1 MRKLIVISM
10 FIIVG
15 CGSSNNESMFRGNV
29 INPIPNSIK
38 NINMAKDR
46 SAIHGALFFDFES
59 SGKDLNLIIQKN
71 NLNQKKEIPNIIE
84 SIASNSPWVNE
95 IKSKNIKIYGKIL
108 EEKYE
113 WHALYLFV
121 AEKKIYCVKN

>member
-1 MRKLIVISM
+1 MRNLIVILM
-10 FIIVG
+10 FILVG
-15 CGSSNNESMFRGNV
+15 CGSSNNESMFKGNL

-38 NINMAKDR
+38 NINMVKER
-46 SAIHGALFFDFES
+46 SAMHGALFFDFES
-59 SGKDLNLIIQKN
+59 SEKDLNLIIQKN
-71 NLNQKKEIPNIIE
+71 NLNQEKEIPDIIK
-84 SIASNSPWVNE
+84 SVTTNAPWVNE

>member
-1 MRKLIVISM
+1 
-10 FIIVG
+10 
-15 CGSSNNESMFRGNV
+15 
-29 INPIPNSIK
+29 
-38 NINMAKDR
+38 MAKDR

-113 WHALYLFV
+113 WHALYIFI
-121 AEKKIYCVKN
+121 AEKKVYCIKN